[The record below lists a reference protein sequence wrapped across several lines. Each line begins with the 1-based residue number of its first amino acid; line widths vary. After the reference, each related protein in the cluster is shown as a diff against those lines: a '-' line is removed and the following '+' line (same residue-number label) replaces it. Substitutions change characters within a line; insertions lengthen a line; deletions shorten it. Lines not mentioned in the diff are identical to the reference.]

1 MRIMISQ
8 PMKGKT
14 NEEIRKER
22 ETLVKELEKQGH
34 IVVDTVIDDYVEGEG
49 NDYAIKCLAKSVEYI
64 ATVDAVVFMLGWE
77 KSRGCCIEHEIA
89 KRYGKFIKKESE

>member
-22 ETLVKELEKQGH
+22 EKLIKELEKQGH
-34 IVVDTVIDDYVEGEG
+34 IVVDTIIDDYVKGEG

-64 ATVDAVVFMLGWE
+64 ATVDAVVFMSGWE
-77 KSRGCCIEHEIA
+77 NSRGCKIEYEVA
-89 KRYGKFIKKESE
+89 KRYRKFIKESE